1 MPFGEFQ
8 PFGDLLIGI
17 NSFFNIP
24 NSRISRGAFVQDK
37 LNWSGLVCWELVF
50 NNTFIERAKGTE
62 FIIHVSNDSW
72 YGSSMPAQHLKHARA
87 RSVESNKWVVRSTT
101 DGLSQIISPQNEQS
115 SKLLNRK
122 EYGSI
127 THTIKTNT
135 DDTIYLKI
143 GDWPIL
149 IFSLLACLM
158 GYIFRSNNEN

>member
-1 MPFGEFQ
+1 MEKGHHPIQRQKQLGTLT
-8 PFGDLLIGI
+8 LL
-17 NSFFNIP
+17 
-24 NSRISRGAFVQDK
+24 K
-37 LNWSGLVCWELVF
+37 
-50 NNTFIERAKGTE
+50 
-62 FIIHVSNDSW
+62 
-72 YGSSMPAQHLKHARA
+72 
-87 RSVESNKWVVRSTT
+87 
-101 DGLSQIISPQNEQS
+101 NEQS

-158 GYIFRSNNEN
+158 GYIFRGKFVN

>member
-1 MPFGEFQ
+1 M
-8 PFGDLLIGI
+8 
-17 NSFFNIP
+17 
-24 NSRISRGAFVQDK
+24 QDK

-149 IFSLLACLM
+149 IFSLLTCLM
-158 GYIFRSNNEN
+158 GYIFRGNNEN